1 MTSHKEFPIVNLT
14 QENANVEWAN
24 LLRSIESSTF
34 ISLDV
39 EMTGLGNRKN
49 LNAQ

>member
-1 MTSHKEFPIVNLT
+1 MTSFKEFPIVNLT
-14 QENANVEWAN
+14 QDNADVEWSH
-24 LLRSIESSTF
+24 LLTSIESSTF